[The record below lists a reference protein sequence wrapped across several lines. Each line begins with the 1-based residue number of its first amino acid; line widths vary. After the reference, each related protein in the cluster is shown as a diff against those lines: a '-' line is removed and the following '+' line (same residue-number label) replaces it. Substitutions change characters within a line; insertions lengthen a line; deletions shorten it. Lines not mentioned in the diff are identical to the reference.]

1 MRRTSPT
8 GFGIVIVPSPVDEGD
23 REDPVPQDHHPDREG
38 PQQVDEAVARGRR
51 GGDEAVEVERLGHA
65 ARIGPATLV
74 RIRGPA
80 PTGGWGGPQRWTES
94 VAHGTITSVRWPAP
108 PGNVWLDPRVE
119 IRTSPIEGR
128 GLLRRRAHR
137 TRRGGGAGRWPHR
150 RHRGARSADRSHRGR
165 PRRCRTSTR
174 SPSTTTST
182 SSCRRGHPRHFGNH
196 SCDPTLWFGG
206 PYELVAR
213 RDLEPGDELTLDY
226 GTISGAPGFTMPC
239 RCGSELCRGV
249 VTSEDWRR
257 PELRARY
264 RGRWV
269 PALDAP

>member
-1 MRRTSPT
+1 MD
-8 GFGIVIVPSPVDEGD
+8 G
-23 REDPVPQDHHPDREG
+23 
-38 PQQVDEAVARGRR
+38 
-51 GGDEAVEVERLGHA
+51 
-65 ARIGPATLV
+65 
-74 RIRGPA
+74 
-80 PTGGWGGPQRWTES
+80 S
-94 VAHGTITSVRWPAP
+94 VAHGTITSMRWPAP

-128 GLLRRRAHR
+128 GLFAVAPIGRDEVAVRV
-137 TRRGGGAGRWPHR
+137 GGRIVDTAEL
-150 RHRGARSADRSHRGR
+150 DRLIAATEVDPTLPYVDTMTVHDDEHLVLPSG
-165 PRRCRTSTR
+165 
-174 SPSTTTST
+174 SPA
-182 SSCRRGHPRHFGNH
+182 HFGNH

-239 RCGSELCRGV
+239 RCGSALCRGV